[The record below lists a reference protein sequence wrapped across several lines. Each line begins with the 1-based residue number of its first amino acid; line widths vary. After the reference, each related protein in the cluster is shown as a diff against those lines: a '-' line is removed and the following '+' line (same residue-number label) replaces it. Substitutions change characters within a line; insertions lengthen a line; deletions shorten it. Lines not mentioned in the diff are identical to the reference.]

1 VCCAYESIALAGLEA
16 ATFASSGKHTNHYTK
31 ATWKKK
37 NMMMMMMTELTLS
50 YLEFFFLRS

>member
-1 VCCAYESIALAGLEA
+1 LAGLGA

-31 ATWKKK
+31 ATWKKNK
-37 NMMMMMMTELTLS
+37 MMMMMMMTELTLS